1 MPCQRAVRRRLRIHF
16 ERKMRDDEL
25 AVHMGQQGAER
36 NRADRIVQHLDAV
49 FAEARVRVSHGYAIN
64 PFALSVARA
73 ASEVE
78 TSCPSTPAPPQCRAY
93 AEGERSA

>member
-78 TSCPSTPAPPQCRAY
+78 TSCPRLRPRLKAGVYVQ
-93 AEGERSA
+93 GERSA